1 MREIK
6 NFKGNKR
13 SDKSFFLEKMYNSRN
28 EIITPD
34 IINRNLKFLYRDIA
48 RGNVSDPKFEEALR
62 GDKKILEL
70 AIDNLGFELG
80 KLNVILTAIKIADT
94 KLYTEVM
101 NNSLVIETFNDVN
114 VKFNMHSIMYNSI
127 INFMSTG
134 DFNHIR
140 GVGITFGNNSYR
152 KYRAVF
158 N

>member
-62 GDKKILEL
+62 GD
-70 AIDNLGFELG
+70 
-80 KLNVILTAIKIADT
+80 
-94 KLYTEVM
+94 
-101 NNSLVIETFNDVN
+101 
-114 VKFNMHSIMYNSI
+114 
-127 INFMSTG
+127 
-134 DFNHIR
+134 
-140 GVGITFGNNSYR
+140 
-152 KYRAVF
+152 
-158 N
+158 

>member
-48 RGNVSDPKFEEALR
+48 RGNVSDPKFEDVLR

-101 NNSLVIETFNDVN
+101 NNSLVIETFNDTN
-114 VKFNMHSIMYNSI
+114 VKFNMYSIMYNSI